1 MLAMSMVYILLQKV
15 LLRTGWFGG
24 DKSRVP
30 LLQFILTSGA
40 ERIILKSINKKVTS
54 LALAVLLSYRTLPVF
69 VILCTKLASFTKLNQ
84 LFPL

>member
-40 ERIILKSINKKVTS
+40 QRIILKSINKKVTS
-54 LALAVLLSYRTLPVF
+54 LALAVLLYLQDPTSVHNSMHQVGFIY
-69 VILCTKLASFTKLNQ
+69 
-84 LFPL
+84 

>member
-40 ERIILKSINKKVTS
+40 QRIILKSINKKVTS
-54 LALAVLLSYRTLPVF
+54 LALAVLLYLQDPTSVHNSMHQVDFIY
-69 VILCTKLASFTKLNQ
+69 
-84 LFPL
+84 

>member
-15 LLRTGWFGG
+15 LLRAGWFGG

-40 ERIILKSINKKVTS
+40 QRIILKSINKKVTS
-54 LALAVLLSYRTLPVF
+54 LALAEAELLYLQDPTSVHNSIHQVGFIY
-69 VILCTKLASFTKLNQ
+69 
-84 LFPL
+84 

>member
-40 ERIILKSINKKVTS
+40 QRIILKSINKKVTS
-54 LALAVLLSYRTLPVF
+54 LALAVLLYLQDPTSVHNSIHQVGFIY
-69 VILCTKLASFTKLNQ
+69 
-84 LFPL
+84 